1 MEENKGKIEPMKPIK
16 LISVASAVE
25 ADMIV
30 ELLDNNGIANMKKQA
45 GSGSYMNL
53 YYGFSV
59 YGAEIYVDELDYE
72 KATELM
78 KEINLGDADT
88 DTDNTEDAKNN
99 EATLS
104 EGEKEEESKE
114 SNSKENDIYAGYPF
128 YQNPRIIARI
138 LVGICFGSFVL
149 IYLIDRFVK

>member
-1 MEENKGKIEPMKPIK
+1 MEENKEKIQPMKPVK
-16 LISVASAVE
+16 LISVASSVE

-30 ELLDNNGIANMKKQA
+30 ELLDSNGIANMKKQN

-78 KEINLGDADT
+78 KEINLGDAET
-88 DTDNTEDAKNN
+88 DTDNTDGAENN
-99 EATLS
+99 EVPLS
-104 EGEKEEESKE
+104 EEEKEEEFDE
-114 SNSKENDIYAGYPF
+114 PNSKENDIYAGYPF

-138 LVGICFGSFVL
+138 LVGICFGSFIL
-149 IYLIDRFVK
+149 IYLFDRFVK